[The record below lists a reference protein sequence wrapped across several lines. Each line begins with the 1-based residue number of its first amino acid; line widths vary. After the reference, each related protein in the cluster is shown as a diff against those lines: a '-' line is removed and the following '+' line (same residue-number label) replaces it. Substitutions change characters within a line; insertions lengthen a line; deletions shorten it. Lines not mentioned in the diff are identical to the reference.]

1 VEFSTKEAVKKA
13 LALNESSLLS
23 RTLKVQQVICNHLPS
38 VKFCSANTSVPM
50 CVILRLLESSILV
63 GYLLFVFLVFS
74 SYVSLSPLFPWPS
87 SIWVLL
93 LAL

>member
-1 VEFSTKEAVKKA
+1 
-13 LALNESSLLS
+13 
-23 RTLKVQQVICNHLPS
+23 
-38 VKFCSANTSVPM
+38 M